1 MRKRV
6 ILISLAILAAIL
18 VILGALF
25 IDRGDTKQVIEKIG
39 DSDLFTAEE
48 IESAMAAVKK
58 EFRKS
63 FRDCTLTKLWY
74 DENVCKLE
82 LEDWKTQYQADDAI
96 VLLSDFE
103 VGRSTG
109 DQSLKAGSAYKNWE
123 WILVRN
129 ADGEWKVKTWGY

>member
-82 LEDWKTQYQADDAI
+82 QEDWKTQYHADDAI

-103 VGRSTG
+103 VGRSGG
-109 DQSLKAGSAYKNWE
+109 DKSLNAGSAYKNWE

-129 ADGEWKVKTWGY
+129 TGGEWEIKTWGY

>member
-6 ILISLAILAAIL
+6 ILIPLAILAAIL

-25 IDRGDTKQVIEKIG
+25 IDRGNTKQVIEKIG

-109 DQSLKAGSAYKNWE
+109 D
-123 WILVRN
+123 
-129 ADGEWKVKTWGY
+129 

>member
-6 ILISLAILAAIL
+6 ILIPLAILAAIL

-25 IDRGDTKQVIEKIG
+25 IDRGNTKQVIEKIG

-63 FRDCTLTKLWY
+63 SRDCTL
-74 DENVCKLE
+74 
-82 LEDWKTQYQADDAI
+82 I
-96 VLLSDFE
+96 
-103 VGRSTG
+103 
-109 DQSLKAGSAYKNWE
+109 
-123 WILVRN
+123 
-129 ADGEWKVKTWGY
+129 